1 MEFLETKKVRITKFE
16 RKEKIM
22 KKIVDNIRKAI
33 KRFIKSYK
41 TSMKLYGEALLRGGS
56 YGCV

>member
-1 MEFLETKKVRITKFE
+1 
-16 RKEKIM
+16 M